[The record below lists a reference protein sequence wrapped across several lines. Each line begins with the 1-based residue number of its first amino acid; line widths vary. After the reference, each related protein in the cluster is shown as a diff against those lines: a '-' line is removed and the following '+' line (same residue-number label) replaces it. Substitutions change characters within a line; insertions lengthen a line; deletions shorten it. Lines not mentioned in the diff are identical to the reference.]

1 MLYSFPILE
10 MTKNW
15 LPIITLSLCL
25 TYVSSECNQITHA
38 WNTGANGEF
47 SIKVPS
53 NTNGWKVTVTFD
65 QQVQKLMVWNGNNV
79 QCNGNVCTFENKGW
93 NGNQNAGT
101 IMKLGYQ
108 VQFRYLV
115 GKSFSLSFFQTF
127 AWMYCKKSFK
137 TVNKKVS
144 KVFVFQLTLSYICV
158 HAQRGGSII

>member
-1 MLYSFPILE
+1 MALLMLYNFLILE

-93 NGNQNAGT
+93 NGNQDAGT

-108 VQFRYLV
+108 VQFRYLLSW
-115 GKSFSLSFFQTF
+115 KSFSLSFFQTLRF
-127 AWMYCKKSFK
+127 TLFEKSNFCPK
-137 TVNKKVS
+137 
-144 KVFVFQLTLSYICV
+144 I
-158 HAQRGGSII
+158 QR